1 MSELP
6 PRTSP
11 PGDPG
16 GEPSP
21 STSEPEESTKKP
33 WYRRV
38 TTYMLVTALAGVT
51 AFGSGAVERIL
62 NTAVDD
68 VGSPLQVESVR
79 AADCPYNYV
88 IPGSPATTPIPPS
101 VDTAGGPAER
111 DAWAFQLG
119 GVDGGYTDVAVTV
132 VGTSDRPVVLRDLR
146 VEIVSRNEPIDGFEA
161 HAECGDLVA
170 VRFIRVDLDQRPPV
184 VTASR
189 DDRNLVNDAPD
200 VPEAPIDFPY
210 TVTRTG
216 VETFSIFAVTSAC
229 NCSWRGRLLWSAGD
243 RSGEVVIDDNG
254 RPFQTH
260 FTEGY
265 ARYAS
270 TYGDPLSSG

>member
-1 MSELP
+1 
-6 PRTSP
+6 
-11 PGDPG
+11 
-16 GEPSP
+16 
-21 STSEPEESTKKP
+21 
-33 WYRRV
+33 
-38 TTYMLVTALAGVT
+38 MLVTALAGGT

-79 AADCPYNYV
+79 AKDCPYIYV
-88 IPGSPATTPIPPS
+88 VPGSPATTPIPPS
-101 VDTAGGPAER
+101 ADTASPADH

-119 GVDGGYTDVAVTV
+119 GVDGGFTQVDVTV

-161 HAECGDLVA
+161 HTVCGDVVE
-170 VRFIRVDLDQRPPV
+170 VRFISVDLDQRPPV

-189 DDRNLVNDAPD
+189 DDRNLVGDAPD

-216 VETFSIFAVTSAC
+216 VETFSIFAGTSAC

-265 ARYAS
+265 ASYTS
-270 TYGDPLSSG
+270 TFGDPLSSG